1 MRATIGTMSVS
12 PAGVRALL
20 ERHGLHPSRAL
31 GQNFLADA
39 NTARRIVRLA
49 GVGRGDRV
57 LEIGPGVGSLTVEL
71 ARAGAHVVALELD
84 RYLLPVL
91 EDVVR
96 GTGDVCVVSG
106 DAMTVDLD
114 ALLDGGDRWHLV
126 SNLPYNVATPLV
138 MRVLDDVPRVTHLL
152 VMVQREVGERLA
164 AGVGDD
170 AYGAVSVKIAYYATA
185 KVVAVVPP
193 TVFVPRPNVE
203 SALVE
208 ITRRD
213 APAVDVPDAQA
224 LFALVRAGFGQRR
237 KMLRGALRATLGPD
251 AAATLQEAGIDP
263 ARRAES
269 LTLADWAAL
278 AHASARRA

>member
-1 MRATIGTMSVS
+1 MTIVSLS

-20 ERHGLHPSRAL
+20 ERHDVHPSRAL

-49 GVGRGDRV
+49 DVGPGGRV

-71 ARAGAHVVALELD
+71 ARAGARVVALELD

-96 GTGDVCVVSG
+96 DAGDVRIVSG
-106 DAMTVDLD
+106 DAMSTDLD
-114 ALLDGGDRWHLV
+114 ALLDDGPWHLV
-126 SNLPYNVATPLV
+126 SNLPYNLATPLI

-164 AGVGDD
+164 ARVGDD
-170 AYGAVSVKIAYYATA
+170 AYGAVSVKVAYYATA
-185 KVVAVVPP
+185 RVVATVPP
-193 TVFVPRPNVE
+193 TVFVPRPHVD

-208 ITRRD
+208 ITRR
-213 APAVDVPDAQA
+213 AHPAVDVADPRHM
-224 LFALVRAGFGQRR
+224 FELVRAGFGQRR
-237 KMLRGALRATLGPD
+237 KMLRGALRGALGRD
-251 AAATLQEAGIDP
+251 TVAVLQEAGIDP
-263 ARRAES
+263 GARAET
-269 LTLADWAAL
+269 LTLDDWAAL
-278 AHASARRA
+278 VGAATRDV

>member
-84 RYLLPVL
+84 RFLLPVL

-114 ALLDGGDRWHLV
+114 ALLDGRDRWHLV
-126 SNLPYNVATPLV
+126 SNLPYHVAAPIVAEALQHAPTL
-138 MRVLDDVPRVTHLL
+138 RSYC
-152 VMVQREVGERLA
+152 VMVQKEVGERFFAPEGSKGYNAL
-164 AGVGDD
+164 
-170 AYGAVSVKIAYYATA
+170 
-185 KVVAVVPP
+185 
-193 TVFVPRPNVE
+193 
-203 SALVE
+203 SAL
-208 ITRRD
+208 
-213 APAVDVPDAQA
+213 
-224 LFALVRAGFGQRR
+224 
-237 KMLRGALRATLGPD
+237 LRT
-251 AAATLQEAGIDP
+251 TCVN
-263 ARRAES
+263 
-269 LTLADWAAL
+269 
-278 AHASARRA
+278 